1 MNFGIF
7 LLWYTNVGGFWLTQG
22 PYPTP
27 PTRPNQIKKK
37 EKEKKGVEKTEN

>member
-1 MNFGIF
+1 
-7 LLWYTNVGGFWLTQG
+7 VGEFWLTQG

-27 PTRPNQIKKK
+27 PPNQKK